1 MRAYELMIIID
12 GDLDDATVRKVLD
25 QADQL
30 VAAGER
36 GEVRTTDLWG
46 KRRFAYRIRVRPNH
60 YAWEGTYVVLEIT
73 TEAPNLDDLERA
85 LRIADEVIR
94 HKLIRLPDDEAR
106 RRGLLE
112 AAKPASSTAG

>member
-12 GDLDDATVRKVLD
+12 GELDDAAVRKVLD
-25 QADQL
+25 QVNQL
-30 VAAGER
+30 VTEGQ

-73 TEAPNLDDLERA
+73 TEAPNLDALERA
-85 LRIADEVIR
+85 LRIADEVVR

-112 AAKPASSTAG
+112 ATTPADSAAG